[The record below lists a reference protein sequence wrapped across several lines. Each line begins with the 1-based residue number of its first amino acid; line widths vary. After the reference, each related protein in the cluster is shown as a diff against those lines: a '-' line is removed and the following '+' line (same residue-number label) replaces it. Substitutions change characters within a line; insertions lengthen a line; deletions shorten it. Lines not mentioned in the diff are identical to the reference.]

1 MEKTSKL
8 TEEQLN
14 QIPKDVLVSMYLQLS
29 DTMKQVAEQNNQL
42 LRQVTSLEEKINI
55 LTQRYFGRK
64 TEKASEIDGL
74 QLTFDF

>member
-55 LTQRYFGRK
+55 LTQRYFGME
-64 TEKASEIDGL
+64 TCD
-74 QLTFDF
+74 